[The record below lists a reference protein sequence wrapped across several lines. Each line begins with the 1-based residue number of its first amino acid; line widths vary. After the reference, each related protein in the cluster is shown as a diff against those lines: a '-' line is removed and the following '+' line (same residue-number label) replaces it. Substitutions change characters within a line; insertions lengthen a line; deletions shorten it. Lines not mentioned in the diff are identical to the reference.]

1 MHLLMDMGVLRLI
14 KVIGWVEGEVHTGS
28 FKETRIAPKPGMDPV
43 KGLNTIL
50 AVPCTCQFF
59 TCTKSKELS

>member
-1 MHLLMDMGVLRLI
+1 
-14 KVIGWVEGEVHTGS
+14 VIGWVEGEEVHTGS

-59 TCTKSKELS
+59 TCTKSKEHS